1 MAQFKELLV
10 FGTTRILDNVYAKKF
25 VGDIEGDITGNA
37 DTATQAS
44 KDMLGQ
50 DISET
55 YIKGASVDGTTLTL
69 TKGDGSTFSIETQDT
84 HVDVVD
90 DLLTEDATKA
100 LSANQG
106 VVLAGRVA
114 ALESAA
120 TWEMIT

>member
-37 DTATQAS
+37 DTATKAS

-50 DISET
+50 DLAST
-55 YIKGASVDGTTLTL
+55 YIKGLAVDGTTLTI
-69 TKGDGSTFSIETQDT
+69 TKGDGSTASIETQDT
-84 HVDVVD
+84 HVDIVD
-90 DLLTEDATKA
+90 DLLTADATKA

-106 VVLAGRVA
+106 VVIAGRLA
-114 ALESAA
+114 ALEDAA
-120 TWEMIT
+120 TWEILT